1 MRHFMSTVVPMHP
14 LMYSIRIPYGTER
27 RLAVATEPGKANKRK
42 RRKAVDLSKVGERNE
57 LRAQREPFWQRL
69 RTGCFLGFRPSKRGG
84 KGTWIARAYDE
95 DAGRYHV
102 KSLGDFGTLAGNE
115 MFAAAKK
122 EAEKL
127 AELVEAG
134 GEVRRKV
141 ETVADACREYLK
153 THPGK
158 IAEGVFNRHIYSD
171 AVAKVK
177 LDKLRRHHLR
187 DWRKRLEEAPAIVSR
202 SRKGE
207 VRTRNRAQSTVNRD
221 MAPFRAALNKVLAP
235 GAPNSEAAWQEALK
249 PFENADQRRL
259 LYLDKSERRT
269 LLAHIADDARP
280 FVRAL
285 CLLPLRPGA
294 MAALVAGD
302 YDKRTAELTI
312 GKDKAGGKRRIL
324 LPTESAALFA
334 QQAKGKLPAAS
345 MFMRANGKPWDRNS
359 WGDAIENA
367 AKAAKLPKGTTA
379 YTLRHSTI
387 TDLVSAGL
395 PLLTIAQ
402 ISGTSAEMIERHY
415 GHLASDAAVKAL
427 GELAL

>member
-1 MRHFMSTVVPMHP
+1 M
-14 LMYSIRIPYGTER
+14 
-27 RLAVATEPGKANKRK
+27 AK
-42 RRKAVDLSKVGERNE
+42 DLSKVGERE
-57 LRAQREPFWQRL
+57 KLKARREPHWQRL

-95 DAGRYHV
+95 DAKKYRV
-102 KSLGDFGTLAGNE
+102 KSLGDFGTLPGNE

-134 GEVRRKV
+134 GEVRAKI
-141 ETVADACREYLK
+141 ETLADACKEYAK
-153 THPGK
+153 TRPEAGHRFRRYVYDDP
-158 IAEGVFNRHIYSD
+158 I
-171 AVAKVK
+171 AKVK
-177 LDKLRRHHLR
+177 LDKLRRRHVKEWRERLEARPALVSRRKEGEAVH
-187 DWRKRLEEAPAIVSR
+187 RKRAA
-202 SRKGE
+202 
-207 VRTRNRAQSTVNRD
+207 STVNRD
-221 MAPFRAALNKVLAP
+221 MAVLRAALAKFLSP
-235 GAPNSEAAWQEALK
+235 GTPNSEAAWQEALK
-249 PFENADQRRL
+249 AVPNANGRRT
-259 LYLDKSERRT
+259 LYLDRRQRRKLVAKT
-269 LLAHIADDARP
+269 DAEAVP

-294 MAALVAGD
+294 LAGLTAGD
-302 YDKRTAELTI
+302 FDKRTAELTI
-312 GKDKAGGKRRIL
+312 GKDKTGKPRRIK
-324 LPTESAALFA
+324 LPTEAANLFSA
-334 QQAKGKLPAAS
+334 QAKNKLPGAPL
-345 MFMRANGKPWDRNS
+345 FMRANGKAWDKET
-359 WGDAIENA
+359 WKHPIA
-367 AKAAKLPKGTTA
+367 AAVKAAGLPREATA